1 MFEEG
6 KKKKAAEEPAAA
18 SGSGS
23 GSDSDGTESE
33 GKRKGKA
40 SAEKYARP
48 SAKDLDRLRTRA
60 LEELEDVLPT
70 GVLDR
75 YELLDTMSTIR
86 GEVQCIRAKDGDS
99 GKAVLLKVPLT
110 LKGSQIVGREGELL
124 EETKPKNTMKMIDH
138 IGGVLVVE
146 GLQGNLDKD
155 LKENGAMDIEET
167 RAIAKDIFNA
177 LNDLH
182 LNGLVHNDVR
192 AVNVWLGE
200 DGAKLSGMGLR
211 DPSMS
216 SAGKHRSPEINDD
229 VSTPGQAVDMWAMGV
244 LILEMLTGENV
255 FPDDDVKRT
264 RLQKRLAKKQGALDE
279 FVSGK
284 LNGIEDQVE
293 GDVVALKRLLI
304 RLLDAKPE
312 KRSTA
317 RGALRTAFLAPG
329 QRAKK
334 DWQLH
339 VDSRRQPQRGCKRRW
354 VPQDT
359 VAGNTRHTK
368 KSRA

>member
-1 MFEEG
+1 MFEESAEKS
-6 KKKKAAEEPAAA
+6 KKRVAEPAGE
-18 SGSGS
+18 SGSETEGS
-23 GSDSDGTESE
+23 ESE
-33 GKRKGKA
+33 GSKSSGKEK
-40 SAEKYARP
+40 EKYVRP
-48 SAKDLDRLRTRA
+48 SFKDLDRLRTRA
-60 LEELEDVLPT
+60 LEELEDVLPN

-86 GEVQCIRAKDGDS
+86 GEVQCIRAKDGES
-99 GKAVLLKVPLT
+99 GDPVLLKVPLT

-146 GLQGNLDKD
+146 GLKGNLDKD
-155 LKENGAMDIEET
+155 LKENGPMGVEET
-167 RAIAKDIFNA
+167 RLIAKDVFSA

-200 DGAKLSGMGLR
+200 EGAKLSGMGLQ
-211 DPSMS
+211 DPAMS
-216 SAGKHRSPEINDD
+216 SAGKHRSPEVNDD
-229 VSTPGQAVDMWAMGV
+229 VATPGQAVDMWAMGV
-244 LILEMLTGENV
+244 LILEMLTGEAV
-255 FPDDDVKRT
+255 FPDEEKKRSK
-264 RLQKRLAKKQGALDE
+264 LQRKLAKPGALDE

-284 LNGIEDQVE
+284 LNGIEEEQEE
-293 GDVVALKRLLI
+293 GDKAALKRFLI

-317 RGALRTAFLAPG
+317 RGALRTAFLAPN
-329 QRAKK
+329 QRTKK

-339 VDSRRQPQRGCKRRW
+339 VDSRKQPQRGCKKRW
-354 VPQDT
+354 VPEDT
-359 VAGNTRHTK
+359 VAGNTRKVK
-368 KSRA
+368 KSRV

>member
-1 MFEEG
+1 MKMFEDGKNAEG
-6 KKKKAAEEPAAA
+6 AAKKKIADEEPCGR

-23 GSDSDGTESE
+23 GSGEESDATGSE
-33 GKRKGKA
+33 GKSKGKTRR
-40 SAEKYARP
+40 EKYTRP
-48 SAKDLDRLRTRA
+48 SPKDLDRLRTRA
-60 LEELEDVLPT
+60 LEELEDVLPN
-70 GVLDR
+70 GVLER

-86 GEVQCIRAKDGDS
+86 GEVQCIRANDGES
-99 GKAVLLKVPLT
+99 GKPVLLKVPLT
-110 LKGSQIVGREGELL
+110 LKGSQIVGRG
-124 EETKPKNTMKMIDH
+124 I
-138 IGGVLVVE
+138 LVVE

-155 LKENGAMDIEET
+155 LKENGPMGIDET
-167 RAIAKDIFNA
+167 RAIAKDIFDA

-192 AVNVWLGE
+192 AVNVWFGD

-216 SAGKHRSPEINDD
+216 TSGKHRSPEVNDD
-229 VSTPGQAVDMWAMGV
+229 VATPGQAVDMWAMGV

-255 FPDDDVKRT
+255 FPDEEVKRG
-264 RLQKRLAKKQGALDE
+264 RLQKRLAKTQGALDE

-284 LNGIEDQVE
+284 LNDVEEQVE
-293 GDVVALKRLLI
+293 GEKVGLKRLLI

-329 QRAKK
+329 ARNKK
-334 DWQLH
+334 DWNLE
-339 VDSRRQPQRGCKRRW
+339 VDARKQPQRGCKKRSRDD
-354 VPQDT
+354 VKGSTKQ
-359 VAGNTRHTK
+359 AK